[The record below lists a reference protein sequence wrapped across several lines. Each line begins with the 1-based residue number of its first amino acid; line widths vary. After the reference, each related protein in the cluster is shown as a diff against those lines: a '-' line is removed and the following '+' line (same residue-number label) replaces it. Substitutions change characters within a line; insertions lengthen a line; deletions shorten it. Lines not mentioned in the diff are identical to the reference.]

1 MERKL
6 PIAFSII
13 THGHLGILEAQL
25 ATLFKPHNAYC
36 IYIDKKASQV
46 VYMSSSFWLL
56 TIGSH
61 ALFHAKYKIAAC
73 KAEQIHKVT
82 TTTTTT

>member
-46 VYMSSSFWLL
+46 VYMSSSFWLFDHVVYL
-56 TIGSH
+56 K
-61 ALFHAKYKIAAC
+61 LRNK
-73 KAEQIHKVT
+73 
-82 TTTTTT
+82 

>member
-1 MERKL
+1 MEKKL

-46 VYMSSSFWLL
+46 VYMSSSFWLFGHVVRL
-56 TIGSH
+56 KLIN
-61 ALFHAKYKIAAC
+61 K
-73 KAEQIHKVT
+73 
-82 TTTTTT
+82 

>member
-46 VYMSSSFWLL
+46 VYICTGILQLDPVIYLMLR
-56 TIGSH
+56 
-61 ALFHAKYKIAAC
+61 KK
-73 KAEQIHKVT
+73 
-82 TTTTTT
+82 

>member
-6 PIAFSII
+6 PIGFSII

-36 IYIDKKASQV
+36 IYIDKKASKV
-46 VYMSSSFWLL
+46 VYMPTTFLL
-56 TIGSH
+56 FDHVIY
-61 ALFHAKYKIAAC
+61 LKLRK
-73 KAEQIHKVT
+73 K
-82 TTTTTT
+82 

>member
-25 ATLFKPHNAYC
+25 ATLFKPYNAYC

-46 VYMSSSFWLL
+46 VYMSSNFDCWLL
-56 TIGSH
+56 SQVIY
-61 ALFHAKYKIAAC
+61 LKLRNK
-73 KAEQIHKVT
+73 
-82 TTTTTT
+82 